1 MKPTSSYQN
10 DIDMLNRKIVELPF
24 CAAYG
29 EHADQHHILLTCP
42 RANEVWLLNRTT
54 VPYLQSFRNLWDMPE
69 LPDGDQRLRSAV
81 ITVILWNIWKARNNL
96 HFNKTIT
103 PAREVLHASL
113 EDLQLWAKRMP
124 SGTSTSVLSEFR
136 HSVVI

>member
-1 MKPTSSYQN
+1 MW
-10 DIDMLNRKIVELPF
+10 KIVELPF

-42 RANEVWLLNRTT
+42 RAKEVWRLLNRTT

-103 PAREVLHASL
+103 PAREVLHASRKTCNFGL
-113 EDLQLWAKRMP
+113 RGCRQAQAPRCSRSLDI
-124 SGTSTSVLSEFR
+124 VL
-136 HSVVI
+136 